1 VQNVNFFPNG
11 ILVKDEV
18 EYLDMLRALMLKGVG
33 RQVDN
38 TGIVAIDKCAVG
50 QREVQLHE

>member
-1 VQNVNFFPNG
+1 VNFFPNG